1 MVQNDPMTP
10 PRHVTLLTRK
20 GCHLCDQA
28 RAAVTQASA
37 AAGASWSEQ
46 DVDTDPEMRAEYGDL
61 VPVVLVDGVE
71 HAHFTVDQRRLRAA
85 LIRPSG
91 T

>member
-1 MVQNDPMTP
+1 MTP

-20 GCHLCDQA
+20 DCHLCDRA